1 MPSCR
6 WPEWIEKNRHTL
18 VSPLIILL
26 VQHAFEALRQN
37 EGVQA
42 LSIPMSSKLK
52 VSADI
57 RHTWGIVPQ
66 VKGVDEGLDGHCIHL
81 GHVAW

>member
-1 MPSCR
+1 MAR
-6 WPEWIEKNRHTL
+6 TDQKNRCTL

-26 VQHAFEALRQN
+26 VQHAFEALYQN
-37 EGVQA
+37 EDIQA
-42 LSIPMSSKLK
+42 LDVPMSSKLE

-57 RHTWGIVPQ
+57 RHIWGIVPQ
-66 VKGVDEGLDGHCIHL
+66 VKGVDEGLDGHRIHS